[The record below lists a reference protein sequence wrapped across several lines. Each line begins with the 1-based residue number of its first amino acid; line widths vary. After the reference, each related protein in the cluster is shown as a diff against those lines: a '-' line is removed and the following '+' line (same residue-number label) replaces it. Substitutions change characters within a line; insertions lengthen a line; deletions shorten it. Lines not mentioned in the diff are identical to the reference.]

1 MITVTKGA
9 RFIRSPK
16 MDKMSNSCSRGGKEF
31 CGVEINE
38 SIEVEFNGKHKCV
51 GHNGKRLDTGS
62 EQEARP

>member
-1 MITVTKGA
+1 
-9 RFIRSPK
+9 

-31 CGVEINE
+31 CGVEIDE